1 MFRRTVVALLS
12 AALIFTP
19 AAAAHVT
26 INPAAVPAGSFARFD
41 LRVPNERENALTT
54 KVAVKLPEGLDE
66 VSFEPKPGWR
76 RSVKGEAVTWEGGTI
91 GPGEFDEFGLSAKV
105 PDEPGSKLTF
115 PAVQTY
121 SNREVVHWI
130 GAPDADEPAP
140 QVTLEAVAPAE
151 ASSGSE
157 DGRANLAL
165 AFGIAGF
172 AVGLLALGLTLRAR
186 RR

>member
-1 MFRRTVVALLS
+1 
-12 AALIFTP
+12 
-19 AAAAHVT
+19 
-26 INPAAVPAGSFARFD
+26 
-41 LRVPNERENALTT
+41 
-54 KVAVKLPEGLDE
+54 
-66 VSFEPKPGWR
+66 
-76 RSVKGEAVTWEGGTI
+76 
-91 GPGEFDEFGLSAKV
+91 
-105 PDEPGSKLTF
+105 
-115 PAVQTY
+115 
-121 SNREVVHWI
+121 VHWI
-130 GAPDADEPAP
+130 GAPDGDEPAP